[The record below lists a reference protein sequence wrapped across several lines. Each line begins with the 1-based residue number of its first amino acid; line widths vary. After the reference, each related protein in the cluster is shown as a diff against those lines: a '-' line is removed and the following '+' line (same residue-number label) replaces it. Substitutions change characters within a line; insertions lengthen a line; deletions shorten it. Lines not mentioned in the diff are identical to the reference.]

1 MAIHW
6 AMRRPSLFSTILL
19 KCYTEQSKARG
30 IGRHGGC
37 HPSSDGVTSPN
48 LEAPAVIERMAGT
61 LAEVE
66 TETLA
71 ETLGNMN
78 CVALVDRQ
86 GDTLARLK
94 AKTLLTHRAMCG
106 PRPWL
111 TCCLTHLQSCMR
123 TLFATHYA
131 KWRTKD
137 LSTRTGT
144 GRHSGW
150 HSRRGRY

>member
-1 MAIHW
+1 
-6 AMRRPSLFSTILL
+6 MRRPSLFSTIVL

-30 IGRHGGC
+30 IGRHVGC
-37 HPSSDGVTSPN
+37 HPSSDGVTSPK
-48 LEAPAVIERMAGT
+48 LEAPAVIESIADT

-106 PRPWL
+106 
-111 TCCLTHLQSCMR
+111 
-123 TLFATHYA
+123 
-131 KWRTKD
+131 
-137 LSTRTGT
+137 
-144 GRHSGW
+144 
-150 HSRRGRY
+150 

>member
-1 MAIHW
+1 MA
-6 AMRRPSLFSTILL
+6 
-19 KCYTEQSKARG
+19 
-30 IGRHGGC
+30 
-37 HPSSDGVTSPN
+37 D
-48 LEAPAVIERMAGT
+48 T

-106 PRPWL
+106 
-111 TCCLTHLQSCMR
+111 
-123 TLFATHYA
+123 
-131 KWRTKD
+131 
-137 LSTRTGT
+137 
-144 GRHSGW
+144 
-150 HSRRGRY
+150 